1 MLKSSPGVGRPRA
14 PRNSHRSLRFLAL
27 PLLTL
32 LAPAA
37 MWAHTDPA
45 SSTQSGASLSLT
57 AFRSDGTTPVLPGSV
72 SQCGETIIYRG
83 TLSWAGGANAA
94 IQGGTLSITTP
105 DLVVHDVTPVGGIPC
120 LGGTDGVICTLGVTS
135 INSQTVPY
143 TVDLSTACSP
153 GTSIVASITYANGT
167 AHLGAGDTTGVGV
180 STALPLPLACCP
192 PTPTPTNTPVNTP
205 TNTPVNTPTNTPPN
219 TPTNTPPQTAPP
231 PSVPTLSFPM
241 MALLG
246 LILAGA
252 GLFLARRH

>member
-1 MLKSSPGVGRPRA
+1 L
-14 PRNSHRSLRFLAL
+14 HRSLRFLAL

-37 MWAHTDPA
+37 VWAHTDPPGA
-45 SSTQSGASLSLT
+45 TQTGVSVSLT

-94 IQGGTLSITTP
+94 IQGGTLTLTTP
-105 DLVVHDVTPVGGIPC
+105 DAVAHDVTPIGGIPC
-120 LGGTDGVICTLGVTS
+120 LGGTDGVICTAGVTS
-135 INSQTVPY
+135 INSQTQPY
-143 TVDLSTACSP
+143 TVTLATACTT
-153 GTSIVASITYANGT
+153 GTTILASITYANGT
-167 AHLGAGDTTGVGV
+167 AHLGPSDTGGVGA
-180 STALPLPLACCP
+180 STALPIPLQCCP
-192 PTPTPTNTPVNTP
+192 PTPTPTPTP
-205 TNTPVNTPTNTPPN
+205 TNTPPNTPTNTPPN
-219 TPTNTPPQTAPP
+219 TPTNTPPQVAP